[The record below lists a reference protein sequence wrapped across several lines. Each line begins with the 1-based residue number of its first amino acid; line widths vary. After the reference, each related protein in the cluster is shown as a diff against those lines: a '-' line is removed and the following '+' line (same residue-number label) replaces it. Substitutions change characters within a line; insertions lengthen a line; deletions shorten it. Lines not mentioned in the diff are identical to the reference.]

1 MSTAWKRVLATAA
14 ALLLTACGGAG
25 EGHGPAGAAAGKEP
39 QQTFR
44 WKLIT
49 TWPKNL
55 PGLGTGVERF
65 ADRVEEMSGG
75 RLQIRV
81 FGAGEYVGAFEVFD
95 AVVEGQAEM
104 GHGAAYYW
112 RGKMPEAAFFTT
124 VPFGLTAQEMNGWLY
139 HGGGLELWQELY
151 EPFGVIPL
159 PGGNTGVQMG
169 GWFNQEVESLEDFQ
183 GLRMRAPGLGGEVIE
198 RAGGVAVAMPGG
210 DMFTALQTGTIDAT
224 EWVGPYN
231 DLAFGLHTIADY
243 YYYPGWQEPGPVME
257 TLINQE
263 AWESLPPDLQA
274 IVRSASRAM
283 NADMLAEYTARSSR
297 ALQTLVEEHGVEVRR
312 FPDDVLQRLREI
324 SDRVVNEMGTR
335 SPMAERIHASYT
347 EYRDRVRD
355 WSALSE
361 RAYLN
366 VRAATDP
373 GD

>member
-25 EGHGPAGAAAGKEP
+25 EGQGPAGAAAGKQP

-65 ADRVEEMSGG
+65 AERVNEMSGG
-75 RLQIRV
+75 RLEIRV

-151 EPFGVIPL
+151 EPFGVMPL
-159 PGGNTGVQMG
+159 PGATPASRWAAGSTRRSSHWRTSRVCA
-169 GWFNQEVESLEDFQ
+169 
-183 GLRMRAPGLGGEVIE
+183 MRAPGLGGEVIE

-257 TLINQE
+257 TLINRE

-283 NADMLAEYTARSSR
+283 NADMLAE
-297 ALQTLVEEHGVEVRR
+297 
-312 FPDDVLQRLREI
+312 
-324 SDRVVNEMGTR
+324 
-335 SPMAERIHASYT
+335 
-347 EYRDRVRD
+347 
-355 WSALSE
+355 
-361 RAYLN
+361 
-366 VRAATDP
+366 
-373 GD
+373 

>member
-1 MSTAWKRVLATAA
+1 MSNAWKPILAA
-14 ALLLTACGGAG
+14 ATLVLLTACGGAG
-25 EGHGPAGAAAGKEP
+25 EGDGAAGAGAQP
-39 QQTFR
+39 QQTHR

-55 PGLGTGVERF
+55 PGLGTGIERF
-65 ADRVEEMSGG
+65 AERVEEMSGG
-75 RLQIRV
+75 RLEIRV

-124 VPFGLTAQEMNGWLY
+124 VPFGLSAQEMNGWLY

-151 EPFGVIPL
+151 EPFGVVPF

-169 GWFNQEVESLEDFQ
+169 GWFNEEVESLEDFQ
-183 GLRMRAPGLGGEVIE
+183 GLRMRAPGLGGEVFE
-198 RAGGVAVAMPGG
+198 RAGGVAVSMPGG

-263 AWESLPPDLQA
+263 AWERLPADLQA
-274 IVRSASRAM
+274 IVRSATRTM
-283 NADMLAEYTARSSR
+283 NEDMLAEYTARSSS
-297 ALQTLVEEHGVEVRR
+297 ALRTLVEEHDVEVRR
-312 FPDDVLQRLREI
+312 FPDDVLQRLRQI
-324 SDRVVNEMGTR
+324 SDEVVDEMGTR

-347 EYRDRVRD
+347 DYRDRVRD
-355 WSALSE
+355 WTAISE

-373 GD
+373 ED

>member
-1 MSTAWKRVLATAA
+1 
-14 ALLLTACGGAG
+14 LLLTACGGAG
-25 EGHGPAGAAAGKEP
+25 EGEGAAGATAAKEP
-39 QQTFR
+39 EQTFR

-65 ADRVEEMSGG
+65 AERVEEMSGG
-75 RLQIRV
+75 RLEIRV

-183 GLRMRAPGLGGEVIE
+183 GLRMRAPGLGGQVVEQ
-198 RAGGVAVAMPGG
+198 AGGVAVSMPGG

-231 DLAFGLHTIADY
+231 DLAFGLHTIAEY

-263 AWESLPPDLQA
+263 AWERLPADLQA

-297 ALQTLVEEHGVEVRR
+297 ALETLVEEHDVKVRR

-324 SDRVVNEMGTR
+324 SDRVVDEMGTH

-347 EYRDRVRD
+347 AYRDRVRD

-373 GD
+373 ED